1 MSDTIE
7 VKKSDVLKAYEH
19 ARGDDDNGIMELLL
33 TIFPQAFD
41 DKEEKKECEH
51 EWVWEASPS
60 GTRFCFKCG
69 KIQNLF
75 TGDYIVEWAE
85 KAITDCIPWS
95 REYLMQTIKCKFG
108 GEK

>member
-1 MSDTIE
+1 MTDTIS

-51 EWVWEASPS
+51 EWVWGIHSS
-60 GTRFCFKCG
+60 TRRCNRCE
-69 KIQNLF
+69 KIEQLY
-75 TGDYIVEWAE
+75 TGDEIVDWAE
-85 KAITDCIPWS
+85 GHYWDSVAHSKDYIMIH
-95 REYLMQTIKCKFG
+95 IKRKFG

>member
-51 EWVWEASPS
+51 
-60 GTRFCFKCG
+60 
-69 KIQNLF
+69 
-75 TGDYIVEWAE
+75 GDCLNQ
-85 KAITDCIPWS
+85 K
-95 REYLMQTIKCKFG
+95 
-108 GEK
+108 